1 MVATEEDPK
10 VQTIT
15 EKIEI
20 PEKTETI
27 IDLQDR
33 PENPEIT
40 TEPPEM
46 TEETIEETTE
56 ETTEEMT
63 EEMIEEMTEGITE
76 MSEEMIE
83 TTTEGSQEETTTETT
98 TEEALKRT
106 ETMIDLPEDTSK
118 RELRGLP

>member
-56 ETTEEMT
+56 E
-63 EEMIEEMTEGITE
+63 MIEEMTEEITE

-83 TTTEGSQEETTTETT
+83 TTTEGNQEETTTETT

-106 ETMIDLPEDTSK
+106 ETMIDLPEDTNK